1 MDALVER
8 ALAEVAGCEDDEQRQ
23 RLMRESNP
31 ALGNYF
37 RRHPQEMEE
46 VAFQLFDIAW
56 SDMMEDDILPRVIDV
71 KTVGLGDVDWVD
83 EDLRGMNAY
92 WQGKGGQILSDL
104 LRYQRTLM
112 PREEMAVAID
122 LHRDEILLDFWST
135 FQKLQ
140 DQANEKV
147 RQLPVRQ
154 LIQLVQQGIT
164 TGTTF
169 ATAPAATLTSAQID
183 PVLDFVA
190 QRSKGNVT
198 ILGARN
204 AVRIL
209 SNVGLQYGMNVA
221 ERIFNAGQVGVYKGY
236 PVVEVQNFEDF
247 AGNLVMPVNELWV
260 VGQNAGRLTYFG
272 ADAKVQQLPR
282 PGFYVRWESARDA
295 GLLLY
300 GIGRGRLGRIVFT

>member
-8 ALAEVAGCEDDEQRQ
+8 ALAEVAGCTEDDARQ

-56 SDMMEDDILPRVIDV
+56 SDMMTEDILPQVIDV

-83 EDLRGMNAY
+83 EDLRGLQAV
-92 WQGKGGQILSDL
+92 WQGKGGQILSDV
-104 LRYQRTLM
+104 LRYQRTIM
-112 PREEMAVAID
+112 PREEMAIAID

-147 RQLPVRQ
+147 RQLPVQQ
-154 LIQLVQQGIT
+154 LIQLVQSGIT
-164 TGTTF
+164 SGTTY
-169 ATAPAATLTSAQID
+169 ATAPAATLTAQNID
-183 PVLDFVA
+183 PVIDFVA

-198 ILGARN
+198 ILGAKN

-209 SNVGLQYGMNVA
+209 SNVGVQFGPNVA

-236 PVVEVQNFEDF
+236 PVVEVQNWEDF
-247 AGNLVMPVNELWV
+247 SGNLVMPVNELWV
-260 VGQNAGRLTYFG
+260 IGQNAGRLTYFG
-272 ADAKVQQLPR
+272 AEPKVQQLPR
-282 PGFYVRWESARDA
+282 PGFYVRWETARDA
-295 GLLLY
+295 GMLLY
-300 GIGRGRLGRIVFT
+300 GIGRGRIGRLVFT